1 MLTSGLNLQLFA
13 AFLEGRQSLL
23 GVARQVNMHASS
35 HTVPVLAIFILYVLN
50 VSLILHTGT
59 CVAEIFT

>member
-35 HTVPVLAIFILYVLN
+35 HTCVNKILSKMNPY
-50 VSLILHTGT
+50 G
-59 CVAEIFT
+59 